1 MGIKE
6 TSLKLAAVSLIADE
20 AKRVKDQL
28 RQELQSEMDGIGAD
42 RVKAELDG
50 ETIAYVSTSK
60 PKFKWQ
66 IINDRKWIDWVK
78 MNCPDEIV
86 ESVRESSVDRILDK
100 FFKYVDDLV
109 IDWNGEP
116 IDWLVGSTADPYLI
130 TKFQADGRDKL
141 KEAIIGKT
149 IETSKLLE
157 LETPSEQDF

>member
-28 RQELQSEMDGIGAD
+28 RADLKAEMDGIGAD
-42 RVKAELDG
+42 RIKAELDG
-50 ETIAYVSTSK
+50 ETIAYVTTSK
-60 PKFKWQ
+60 PKFKWE
-66 IINDRKWIDWVK
+66 ITNERKWVDWVK
-78 MNCPDEIV
+78 MNCPEEIV

-116 IDWLVGSTADPYLI
+116 IDWLVGSTSDPYLV
-130 TKFQADGRDKL
+130 TKFHSDGREKL
-141 KEAIIGKT
+141 REAIVGKA
-149 IETSKLLE
+149 IEAVKVLE
-157 LETPSEQDF
+157 LE

>member
-28 RQELQSEMDGIGAD
+28 RADLKAEMDGIGAD

-66 IINDRKWIDWVK
+66 IVSQQSFTKWVK
-78 MNCPDEIV
+78 ANMPSEII
-86 ESVRESSVDRILDK
+86 ETVRESSVEAILNK
-100 FFKYVDDLV
+100 FTFMDDLV
-109 IDWNGEP
+109 IDPNGEVVE
-116 IDWLVGSTADPYLI
+116 WLIGDTAEPYLV
-130 TKFQADGRDKL
+130 TKFQPEGRDKL
-141 KEAIIGKT
+141 KDAIIGKA

>member
-28 RQELQSEMDGIGAD
+28 RADLKAEMDGIGAD
-42 RVKAELDG
+42 RIKAELDG
-50 ETIAYVSTSK
+50 ETIAYVTTSK
-60 PKFKWQ
+60 PKFKWE
-66 IINDRKWIDWVK
+66 ITNERKWVDWVK
-78 MNCPDEIV
+78 MNCPEEIV
-86 ESVRESSVDRILDK
+86 ESVRESSVDKILEK

-116 IDWLVGSTADPYLI
+116 VDWLIGTTAEPYLM
-130 TKFQADGRDKL
+130 TKFHSDGRSKL
-141 KEAIIGKT
+141 RDAIVGKI

-157 LETPSEQDF
+157 LETPSEQGF

>member
-28 RQELQSEMDGIGAD
+28 RQDLQSEMDGIGAD
-42 RVKAELDG
+42 RVKAELNG

-60 PKFKWQ
+60 PRFKW
-66 IINDRKWIDWVK
+66 IVKNERKFVEWV
-78 MNCPDEIV
+78 MDNCVDEIV
-86 ESVRESSVDRILDK
+86 TSVRESSREAILDRFK
-100 FFKYVDDLV
+100 FVDDLV
-109 IDWNGEP
+109 IDPNGEP
-116 IDWLVGSTADPYLI
+116 VDWLEGSISDPYLV

-141 KEAIIGKT
+141 KNAIIGKT